1 MLTHVWV
8 WHWVWAVPYD
18 HNHPHLPDCQLC
30 YHRNCLQLILGIEAD
45 ICKSSSKTIFKP
57 RLKVWSRNHF
67 SESARPIDQNQNYF
81 INLYRYIALSKMHI
95 TNKLFYHCCKHK
107 MFDWN
112 CKGQAKAFFPFYI
125 TCIKFQ
131 FYNQSVWWLIFPR
144 QIHMGSF
151 SYKANRQLCM
161 VEQLHLVELFRLNML
176 VK

>member
-30 YHRNCLQLILGIEAD
+30 YHRNCLQLLGIETD

-81 INLYRYIALSKMHI
+81 INLYRYIALSNNWKKCI
-95 TNKLFYHCCKHK
+95 SPINYFIIVVNINVRLELQRPSQ
-107 MFDWN
+107 N
-112 CKGQAKAFFPFYI
+112 FFPFYI
-125 TCIKFQ
+125 RFQ

-161 VEQLHLVELFRLNML
+161 AVQLQLLVELFRLNIIL
-176 VK
+176 G